1 MRTATHFSGHIT
13 PAQAAAHPYLYLPLE
28 VPPGCTRIDIS
39 YHWHAPGADDP
50 GTIDIG
56 IFDTRGTEPF
66 TGGFRGWSGSARRTF
81 FITREVATPGY
92 VPGPLPPGTWSIILG
107 AYEVPEPGVHWF
119 VTAEVESST
128 SEEMSGAHHRADS
141 PIPRFSGS
149 GEGRQGGDT
158 LRWYRGDLHTHTV
171 HSDGDNTI
179 PEMAA
184 EAHRLG
190 LDFMAITDHNT
201 ITHHAEIESRDWPL
215 LLLPG
220 EEVTMYWGHCNVWG
234 LREWVDFR
242 FTTDEE
248 VYRLLRW
255 VDERRAPISIN
266 HPKKVGPPWLFGHD
280 GFAIREVW
288 QAPWR
293 WYNWESVRAW
303 DDQLA
308 AGKRIVP
315 VGGSDAHGIPP
326 TASHPH
332 GPGTPTTWLH
342 AASLTETGLLEAI
355 TGGRTSISDSPEGAF
370 ITINETEDEGFEVAF
385 ARAGGCTIALVADG
399 EERWR
404 TQLEGPSGAVAV
416 PRQIRFD
423 RYLRAELRVPAPR
436 DREDVRALS
445 APVYRE

>member
-1 MRTATHFSGHIT
+1 M
-13 PAQAAAHPYLYLPLE
+13 PA
-28 VPPGCTRIDIS
+28 
-39 YHWHAPGADDP
+39 
-50 GTIDIG
+50 
-56 IFDTRGTEPF
+56 
-66 TGGFRGWSGSARRTF
+66 
-81 FITREVATPGY
+81 
-92 VPGPLPPGTWSIILG
+92 GTWSIVLG
-107 AYEVPEPGVHWF
+107 AYEVPEPGVHWL
-119 VTAEVESST
+119 VSGEL
-128 SEEMSGAHHRADS
+128 EMSDAASDAGS
-141 PIPRFSGS
+141 PVPRFSES
-149 GEGRQGGDT
+149 GQGRQGGDI

-184 EAHRLG
+184 EGQRLG

-201 ITHHAEIESRDWPL
+201 VTHQAEIDSRAWPL
-215 LLLPG
+215 LLIPG

-242 FTTDEE
+242 FTTDGE
-248 VYRLLRW
+248 VHRLLRW

-266 HPKKVGPPWLFGHD
+266 HPKKVGPPWLFGDD
-280 GFAIREVW
+280 GFSIREVW

-303 DDQLA
+303 DEQLA

-342 AASLTETGLLEAI
+342 ASSFTEAGLLEAI
-355 TGGRTSISDSPEGAF
+355 TGGRTSISDSPEGPF
-370 ITINETEDEGFEVAF
+370 VTINEREDAGLEMAF
-385 ARAGGCTIALVADG
+385 ARAGGCTLALVADG

-404 TQLEGPSGAVAV
+404 SELEGPSGAVAV
-416 PRQIRFD
+416 PPDIRFE
-423 RYLRAELRVPAPR
+423 RYLRAELRVPAPKG
-436 DREDVRALS
+436 REDVRALS
-445 APVYRE
+445 APAYRE